1 MYTQTNFKTKKSLM
15 EALTAGIPVRIFSP
29 GPFPAPENG
38 QITLEGPHYPAAHTW
53 YASATIK
60 DGLVVKVK

>member
-15 EALTAGIPVRIFSP
+15 EALAAGIPVRIFSP
-29 GPFPAPENG
+29 GPFPPPENG
-38 QITLEGPHYPAAHTW
+38 QTTLEGPHYPAAHTW